1 MKNSLIK
8 SQNQIMKNS
17 NNNVTVYDKMNNVIS
32 SPKKNKKFNKF
43 IPPIVFF
50 ILFIAVGLTINALTE
65 NDNYKVILRK
75 KITSLKKEK
84 YEYEKRA
91 AEATSDEV
99 SSENENESSSATPIT
114 KDKCGVIIDKGFNEI
129 NGKKVYWFEVK
140 EEGSVDTYIMSGV
153 HEIVWKYSEV
163 GKSTACK

>member
-8 SQNQIMKNS
+8 SNSKLQKS
-17 NNNVTVYDKMNNVIS
+17 NNPIITVYDSNGSEIR
-32 SPKKNKKFNKF
+32 PKNDKKTNS
-43 IPPIVFF
+43 
-50 ILFIAVGLTINALTE
+50 
-65 NDNYKVILRK
+65 KVILIPVIIGSFLGLFGYGVYRSWANQQ
-75 KITSLKKEK
+75 T
-84 YEYEKRA
+84 YEYNQILIEKILT
-91 AEATSDEV
+91 EDNTENTSKEFV
-99 SSENENESSSATPIT
+99 KTPIENESSSATPIT

>member
-8 SQNQIMKNS
+8 SNPQLQKS
-17 NNNVTVYDKMNNVIS
+17 NNPNITVYDSNGNEIR
-32 SPKKNKKFNKF
+32 PKNDKKTNSKAIL
-43 IPPIVFF
+43 IPIIIGSFLGLFGYGVYRSWANQQTYEYNQ
-50 ILFIAVGLTINALTE
+50 ILIEKILTE
-65 NDNYKVILRK
+65 DNTEN
-75 KITSLKKEK
+75 TSKEFVQ
-84 YEYEKRA
+84 
-91 AEATSDEV
+91 TPI
-99 SSENENESSSATPIT
+99 ENESSSATPIT
-114 KDKCGVIIDKGFNEI
+114 KDKCGVIVDKGFNEI